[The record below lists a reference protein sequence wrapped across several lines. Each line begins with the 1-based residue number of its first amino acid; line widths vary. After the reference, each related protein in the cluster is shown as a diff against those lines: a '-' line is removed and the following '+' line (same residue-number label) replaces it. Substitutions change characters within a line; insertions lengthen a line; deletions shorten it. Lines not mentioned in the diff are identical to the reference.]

1 MKEDFDLESVYDE
14 QIFPLMQQI
23 IEISKKHDLPFIASF
38 QYSTEDGENHN
49 FCSTANLPDTRPIS
63 EEFNEIYRVLTGIG
77 RRAACV
83 EYHYPQ
89 RRRTDHSHGNYYS
102 VRKESYRDYH
112 AISRGNTQAYR

>member
-23 IEISKKHDLPFIASF
+23 IEISKKNDLPFIASF

-63 EEFNEIYRVLTGIG
+63 AQFNEIYRVLTGIG
-77 RRAACV
+77 RRAPALNITTRNA
-83 EYHYPQ
+83 EGQITHMETIIP
-89 RRRTDHSHGNYYS
+89 
-102 VRKESYRDYH
+102 
-112 AISRGNTQAYR
+112 

>member
-23 IEISKKHDLPFIASF
+23 IEISKNNDLPFIASF

-63 EEFNEIYRVLTGIG
+63 GELNEIYRVLTGT
-77 RRAACV
+77 
-83 EYHYPQ
+83 
-89 RRRTDHSHGNYYS
+89 RRRIPALNITTRDPQGN
-102 VRKESYRDYH
+102 VTHIET
-112 AISRGNTQAYR
+112 IIP